1 MLGYKNKFHIWP
13 YLHLFLSCNSRHGK
27 SVMELTRCKDT
38 VFRERQEQKS
48 EKPPQITTF
57 LNNFHAH
64 TAGTSRKLMDDNDLI
79 VDHLLFPHQHDV
91 LNVGDDAGETE
102 THQQGEGC
110 CSDEA
115 RIC

>member
-1 MLGYKNKFHIWP
+1 
-13 YLHLFLSCNSRHGK
+13 
-27 SVMELTRCKDT
+27 MELTRCKDT